1 MLLQRG
7 ANPYLGNWYGNAL
20 LCAAEAGCSTTIR
33 QLVDHGMN
41 PNTMGDHGRLPIHCT
56 LDNDCFGAFE
66 TLIELGA
73 DMDFEGASVFH
84 EAIINGCVN
93 IVDLVL
99 QRHWVDLE
107 HRTTDKG
114 ITAIHLAVMWKNTA
128 IISRLLEAGADINA
142 QDNDGYTALD
152 YVDNGTN
159 KDIVS
164 FLLDRGAK

>member
-1 MLLQRG
+1 
-7 ANPYLGNWYGNAL
+7 
-20 LCAAEAGCSTTIR
+20 
-33 QLVDHGMN
+33 MN
-41 PNTMGDHGRLPIHCT
+41 PNEMGHRDCLPIQCT
-56 LDNDCFGAFE
+56 LDNDRFEAFE

-73 DMDFEGASVFH
+73 DMEFEGVSVFQ
-84 EAIINGCVN
+84 EAIIHGCVN

-99 QRHWVDLE
+99 QRHWIDLE

-114 ITAIHLAVMWKNTA
+114 ITAVHLAVMWKNTA

-152 YVDNGTN
+152 YVDNGTS